1 MEEKKLSQL
10 NSGEKGRVKC
20 IKGKP
25 ILKRRIMDMGV
36 IVGADIEVKKKAPLG
51 DPIDILVQN
60 YHLSLRK
67 EEANNI
73 IVEVK

>member
-10 NSGEKGRVKC
+10 NPGEKSRVKC
-20 IKGKP
+20 IQGKP

-36 IVGADIEVKKKAPLG
+36 IVGADIEVKNKAPLG
-51 DPIDILVQN
+51 DPIDVLIQG

-67 EEANNI
+67 EEAKNI
-73 IVEVK
+73 IVEA

>member
-1 MEEKKLSQL
+1 MVEKKLSQL
-10 NSGEKGRVKC
+10 NPGEKGRVKS

-36 IVGADIEVKKKAPLG
+36 ISGANIEVKKKAPLG
-51 DPIDILVQN
+51 DPIDVLIQD

-67 EEANNI
+67 EEAKNI
-73 IVEVK
+73 IVEVE